1 MKANFFDAEGK
12 KIKSIELPEC
22 FSQPVREDIV
32 SRFLET
38 KKNKQPYAP
47 SLIAG
52 KQSAARGKIVHRR
65 HVWKTKYGKSLSR
78 TPRKIFSRRG
88 EQFNWEGAEVPNARG
103 GMRAH
108 PPKILSMLKI
118 KRINKKEAKIALISA
133 LSATA
138 SSEIVRKKYSSL
150 KGEKIEVPAVV
161 DEKLLTLKTKNL
173 LLTLKKILGE
183 KVFDIAV
190 KKKTIRAGKGK
201 MRGRKHRKNAGMLL
215 VMGKGEKIKTNAF
228 DAKGADKLSILD
240 LADGGTGRIV
250 VYTEKAV
257 KDLNERIGERK
268 TK

>member
-1 MKANFFDAEGK
+1 M
-12 KIKSIELPEC
+12 
-22 FSQPVREDIV
+22 
-32 SRFLET
+32 
-38 KKNKQPYAP
+38 
-47 SLIAG
+47 
-52 KQSAARGKIVHRR
+52 
-65 HVWKTKYGKSLSR
+65 
-78 TPRKIFSRRG
+78 
-88 EQFNWEGAEVPNARG
+88 
-103 GMRAH
+103 
-108 PPKILSMLKI
+108 
-118 KRINKKEAKIALISA
+118 
-133 LSATA
+133 
-138 SSEIVRKKYSSL
+138 
-150 KGEKIEVPAVV
+150 
-161 DEKLLTLKTKNL
+161 
-173 LLTLKKILGE
+173 KKILGE